1 MKFHYSLISMALL
14 MAGCGG
20 EDTAL
25 ETGLP
30 EYVLSGSLSA
40 QNVALN
46 SKICLDRNQNF
57 TCDSGEFTTQADSNG
72 RFMLR
77 SLDKSL
83 YSLPILA
90 EVSRASAARSADN
103 DSANIVLAAPG
114 LNRAG
119 ARLINGVSTLFAA
132 LMVAGYT
139 EADAI
144 KLFLAQLEQR
154 GISAPRDLQT
164 LFTQNSLAQLEAN
177 MLEIL
182 PLIATEKRTQV
193 LAALAQTF
201 GDEHP
206 GIVHN
211 ALSEAQLTEYMTQ
224 LAKRVPRQVPLN
236 DTGLVTFYEEGGV
249 VGYIPNSD

>member
-20 EDTAL
+20 EDAAQ
-25 ETGLP
+25 ETSLP
-30 EYVLSGSLSA
+30 EYVYRLVERA
-40 QNVALN
+40 NVALN

-72 RFMLR
+72 RFTLR

-119 ARLINGVSTLFAA
+119 DRLINGVSTLFAA

-139 EADAI
+139 EAT
-144 KLFLAQLEQR
+144 QL
-154 GISAPRDLQT
+154 
-164 LFTQNSLAQLEAN
+164 NSFSPSLNSVAS
-177 MLEIL
+177 
-182 PLIATEKRTQV
+182 PL
-193 LAALAQTF
+193 
-201 GDEHP
+201 P
-206 GIVHN
+206 GICRRCLRKIH
-211 ALSEAQLTEYMTQ
+211 
-224 LAKRVPRQVPLN
+224 
-236 DTGLVTFYEEGGV
+236 
-249 VGYIPNSD
+249 